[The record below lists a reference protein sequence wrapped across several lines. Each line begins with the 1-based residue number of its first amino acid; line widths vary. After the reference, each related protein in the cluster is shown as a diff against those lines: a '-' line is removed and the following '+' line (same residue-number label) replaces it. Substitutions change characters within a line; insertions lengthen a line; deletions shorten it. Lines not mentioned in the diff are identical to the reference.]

1 MNGYLAAL
9 FDPSMPFVRN
19 ALAAGLLAAIL
30 FGTLGAVVTVK
41 RIAGLAGAISH
52 AVLGGIGMA
61 IYLSAKGIVP
71 GLPPIVGALLFA
83 LLSAA
88 IIGFV
93 SLKAKQREDTVIN
106 ALWAIGMSV
115 GVLFIAKTPGYADPM
130 SYLFGNILLVSTRDL
145 VLLAILDALV
155 VFLAWRY
162 YPHIEASAFDE
173 EFARVR
179 GVPIDAVF
187 LVILAV
193 TAVAVVLL
201 QTFVGIVMVIAML
214 TLPSGTAGFAAR
226 NLAGMMVGGTILSA
240 LFTVTGL
247 AASWALDMPA
257 GAVVVVIAGASFLVV
272 SAIRTFGLRRSGSGS
287 ATTRGAAR
295 GIARGIARGFARGKG
310 KRL

>member
-1 MNGYLAAL
+1 MMNGYLSAL

-19 ALAAGLLAAIL
+19 ALVAGLLSAVL

-41 RIAGLAGAISH
+41 RISGLAGAISH

-61 IYLSAKGIVP
+61 LYLAAHGILP
-71 GLPPIVGALLFA
+71 GLPPMVGALVFA
-83 LLSAA
+83 LLAAA

-106 ALWAIGMSV
+106 AIWAIGMSI

-130 SYLFGNILLVSTRDL
+130 SYLFGNILLVSTNDL
-145 VLLAILDALV
+145 VMLAVLDVIVLALV
-155 VFLAWRY
+155 WRY
-162 YPHIEASAFDE
+162 YPQIEASAFDE

-179 GVPIDAVF
+179 GVPTDAVF
-187 LVILAV
+187 IVILAV

-226 NLAGMMVGGTILSA
+226 NIAGMMVGGTILSV
-240 LFTVTGL
+240 LFTASGL
-247 AASWALDMPA
+247 AVSWALDMPA
-257 GAVVVVIAGASFLVV
+257 GGVIVVIAGAVFLGV
-272 SAIRTFGLRRSGSGS
+272 SAIAAVMARR
-287 ATTRGAAR
+287 
-295 GIARGIARGFARGKG
+295 ARGKTM
-310 KRL
+310 RPMADAEPVT